1 METKPFSHKN
11 ASIFISAGEHSGD
24 MHALELMK
32 QLKAQLA
39 GCEVKFSGLGGNK
52 MSAVGL
58 EPLYHV
64 RDLATV
70 GFTDVIKKYGFF
82 KNAIKSSAEYI
93 KQNNPD
99 VVILVDYPGFNIR
112 LAEAIR
118 NFYTGKIIYYISPQ
132 LWAWHESRVN
142 KIKKYIDLML
152 VVFPFEVDFY
162 SKHGVKA
169 EFVGHPLVKKIKE
182 FSESNQLVKR
192 DGNIKRITLLPGSR
206 KDEIKKHMPVLI
218 EAMKKLQST
227 IRAEIFISIAP
238 GMESHFDEFRDL
250 VPGITLSNESSYK
263 LIFNSDL
270 VLTKAGTSTMECTLL
285 QVPYLIFYRTF
296 PLNYYILKPIVKI
309 DKLGIANILLEKD
322 AVKEFIQNDFTAE
335 NLAAESIKILNEES
349 YRKQMLDDLRKI
361 WDTLGSKDASQNA
374 AALIIERA
382 GL

>member
-24 MHALELMK
+24 MHASELMK
-32 QLKAQLA
+32 QLKAQLPDSN
-39 GCEVKFSGLGGNK
+39 VKFSGLGGDK

-82 KNAIKSSAEYI
+82 KNAIKESAEFI
-93 KQNNPD
+93 KQNDPD

-118 NFYTGKIIYYISPQ
+118 KFYTKKIIYYISPQ

-142 KIKKYIDLML
+142 KIRKYIDLML
-152 VVFPFEVDFY
+152 VVFPFEVEFY
-162 SKHGVKA
+162 GKHGVRA
-169 EFVGHPLVKKIKE
+169 EFVGHPLVKKIRE
-182 FSESNQLVKR
+182 FIESNPRTKR
-192 DGNIKRITLLPGSR
+192 NDALKRVTLLPGSR
-206 KDEIKKHMPVLI
+206 KDEIKKHMPVLL
-218 EAMKKLQST
+218 EAMKKLQSS
-227 IRAEIFISIAP
+227 IAAEIFISIAP
-238 GMESHFDEFRDL
+238 GMESHFDEFRDS
-250 VPGITLSNESSYK
+250 VPGITLSNESSYS
-263 LIFNSDL
+263 LISNSDL

-296 PLNYYILKPIVKI
+296 PINYYILKPIVKV

-322 AVKEFIQNDFTAE
+322 VVKEFIQNDFTAE
-335 NLAAESIKILNEES
+335 NLAAESIKILTDEA
-349 YRKQMLDDLRKI
+349 YRNQMLSDLRKI

-374 AALIIERA
+374 ASLIIERA

>member
-1 METKPFSHKN
+1 MESKPFSHKT

-24 MHALELMK
+24 NHASELMK

-39 GCEVKFSGLGGNK
+39 ESDVKFSGLGGDK

-58 EPLYHV
+58 DPLYHV
-64 RDLATV
+64 KDLATV
-70 GFTDVIKKYGFF
+70 GFTDVIKKYSFF
-82 KNAIKSSAEYI
+82 KNAIRQSAEFI
-93 KQNNPD
+93 KQNDPD

-118 NFYTGKIIYYISPQ
+118 KFYSKKIIYYISPQ

-142 KIKKYIDLML
+142 KIRKYIDLML

-182 FSESNQLVKR
+182 FRESYQLIER

-206 KDEIKKHMPVLI
+206 KDEIKKHMPVLLD
-218 EAMKKLQST
+218 AMKKLQNSIT
-227 IRAEIFISIAP
+227 AEIIISIAP
-238 GMESHFDEFRDL
+238 GMENHFDEFRDL
-250 VPGITLSNESSYK
+250 MPGITLSNEPSYR
-263 LIFNSDL
+263 LISNSDL

-296 PLNYYILKPIVKI
+296 PINYYILKPIVKV
-309 DKLGIANILLEKD
+309 DKLGIANILLGKE

-335 NLAAESIKILNEES
+335 NLAAESIKILNDES

-374 AALIIERA
+374 ASLIVERA

>member
-24 MHALELMK
+24 MHASGLMK
-32 QLKAQLA
+32 QLMAQLP
-39 GCEVKFSGLGGNK
+39 GRSVNFSGLGGDK
-52 MSAVGL
+52 MTAAGL

-82 KNAIKSSAEYI
+82 KNAINRSAEYI

-118 NFYTGKIIYYISPQ
+118 KFYTGKIIYYISPQ

-142 KIKKYIDLML
+142 KIKKFIDLML

-162 SKHGVKA
+162 GKHGVKA

-182 FSESNQLVKR
+182 FSESNPPIKR
-192 DGNIKRITLLPGSR
+192 DDNVKRITLLPGSR
-206 KDEIKKHMPVLI
+206 KDEIKKHMPVLLK
-218 EAMKKLQST
+218 AMKKLQNT
-227 IRAEIFISIAP
+227 IQAEILISIAP
-238 GMESHFDEFRDL
+238 GMESHFDEFRDS

-263 LIFNSDL
+263 LISNSDL

-296 PLNYYILKPIVKI
+296 PINYYLLKPIVKV

-322 AVKEFIQNDFTAE
+322 VVKEFIQNDFTAE
-335 NLAAESIKILNEES
+335 NLAAESIKILTDEA
-349 YRKQMLDDLRKI
+349 YRNQMLSGLRKI

>member
-1 METKPFSHKN
+1 MGNRPFSNKN

-24 MHALELMK
+24 MHASELMK
-32 QLKAQLA
+32 QLKTQLA
-39 GCEVKFSGLGGNK
+39 DCEVTFSGLGGDK

-58 EPLYHV
+58 KPLFHV
-64 RDLATV
+64 MDLATV

-112 LAEAIR
+112 LAEEIR
-118 NFYTGKIIYYISPQ
+118 KFYTGKIIYYISPQ

-162 SKHGVKA
+162 NKHGVKA
-169 EFVGHPLVKKIKE
+169 EFVGHPLVKRIKE
-182 FSESNQLVKR
+182 FSESNQLIKR
-192 DGNIKRITLLPGSR
+192 DADIKRITLLPGSR

-218 EAMKKLQST
+218 ESMKKLQST
-227 IRAEIFISIAP
+227 IKAEIFISIAP
-238 GMESHFDEFRDL
+238 GMESHFDEFRNSISGL
-250 VPGITLSNESSYK
+250 TLSNEPSYK
-263 LIFNSDL
+263 LISNSDL

-296 PLNYYILKPIVKI
+296 PLNYYILKPIVKV

-322 AVKEFIQNDFTAE
+322 VVKEFIQNDFTAE
-335 NLAAESIKILNEES
+335 NLAAESIRILSEES
-349 YRKQMLDDLRKI
+349 YRKQMLSDLRKI

>member
-1 METKPFSHKN
+1 MGNRPFSNKN

-24 MHALELMK
+24 MHASELMK
-32 QLKAQLA
+32 QLKTQLA
-39 GCEVKFSGLGGNK
+39 DCEVTFSGLGGDK

-58 EPLYHV
+58 KPLFHAM
-64 RDLATV
+64 DLATV

-112 LAEAIR
+112 LAEEIR
-118 NFYTGKIIYYISPQ
+118 KFYTGKIIYYISPQ

-162 SKHGVKA
+162 NKHGVKA
-169 EFVGHPLVKKIKE
+169 EFVGHPLVKRIRE
-182 FSESNQLVKR
+182 FSESNQLIKR
-192 DGNIKRITLLPGSR
+192 DADIKRISLLPGSR

-218 EAMKKLQST
+218 ESMKKLQST
-227 IRAEIFISIAP
+227 IKAEIFISIAP
-238 GMESHFDEFRDL
+238 GMESHFDEFRQSM
-250 VPGITLSNESSYK
+250 PGITLSNESSYK
-263 LIFNSDL
+263 LISNSDL

-285 QVPYLIFYRTF
+285 QVPYIIFYRTF
-296 PLNYYILKPIVKI
+296 PLNYYILKPIVKV

-322 AVKEFIQNDFTAE
+322 VVKEFIQNDFTAE
-335 NLAAESIKILNEES
+335 NLAAESIRILSEES
-349 YRKQMLDDLRKI
+349 YRKQMLSDLRKI